1 MGIVCRTYLFFVIG
15 FVWEFVFN
23 FWNFQIAWILWG
35 LGACFVGNIAL
46 EVFPA
51 LHLRQP
57 IGNTPSSKPSTFFIF
72 GQIILLYLNKY
83 IFIFGKIHFNLDK
96 YILYLYKYI
105 WPFGQIHYALE
116 VFSHSPL
123 EAANRQYSQLKALY
137 IFYIWTNNFFL
148 FEQIHLHIWTNTS

>member
-51 LHLRQP
+51 LHLRRP

-72 GQIILLYLNKY
+72 GQIIFYIWTNTSSYLEKY
-83 IFIFGKIHFNLDK
+83 ILIWTNTFLYVDKYILHLDK
-96 YILYLYKYI
+96 YIMHWKFFHTLST
-105 WPFGQIHYALE
+105 WQ
-116 VFSHSPL
+116 
-123 EAANRQYSQLKALY
+123 ANRQYSQLKLLDKY
-137 IFYIWTNNFFL
+137 KKCICPNY
-148 FEQIHLHIWTNTS
+148 